1 MTEAMMH
8 TCTHATMGV
17 QASQRTSCPLGI
29 YSEELQKS
37 DSIPRIDIYGQAIP
51 LVSDSIL
58 FLNSLCF
65 HKSLLVGSLAVKCSI
80 NIPSSVEFLEKYG
93 GGNLEVSHCREQ
105 HGVE

>member
-93 GGNLEVSHCREQ
+93 
-105 HGVE
+105 